1 MKKIFFWAGIFLWLS
16 LFVSGCEWLGSKK
29 IKKQKLVIVGI
40 DAGTW
45 KIILPLLREGRL
57 PNFQALM
64 ERGSSGYLAT
74 LKTTSASPV
83 LWTSILTG
91 KLPEKHGIK
100 GYISVRGFPV
110 NSTMRKVKDLAEILS
125 DGGYT
130 VGFVGFWAS
139 WPAQKV
145 RGWLVSD
152 LVSLGR
158 FKDSQASA
166 NWYVDDYSY
175 LLKIKKVTYPED
187 LLKELY
193 PLLLSP
199 HQIPREFYQRV
210 CEFNDREWEEFQKIH
225 WVSRTDFE
233 SLLKYSIVSDLN
245 FQRIALYLLKEKK
258 PEVLAVYFEGPDIIE
273 HFFWRYMEP
282 EYFSGVSE
290 REKERFG
297 ETIRNYYQVIDD
309 YIGELRASAEPGTA
323 FLIISD
329 HGMERVIKEGSEAL
343 HSGSH
348 AQKHPDGIMIFSG
361 PGIKAQRDKM
371 VQGASL
377 LDITPTILYY
387 LGLPVAEDMDGE
399 VLMELFTEEFLKS
412 HPLKL
417 IPTYE
422 KKRKRIKEQA
432 SPLDSEMVKKLRA
445 LGYIH

>member
-1 MKKIFFWAGIFLWLS
+1 M
-16 LFVSGCEWLGSKK
+16 V
-29 IKKQKLVIVGI
+29 
-40 DAGTW
+40 
-45 KIILPLLREGRL
+45 
-57 PNFQALM
+57 
-64 ERGSSGYLAT
+64 
-74 LKTTSASPV
+74 
-83 LWTSILTG
+83 
-91 KLPEKHGIK
+91 
-100 GYISVRGFPV
+100 
-110 NSTMRKVKDLAEILS
+110 
-125 DGGYT
+125 
-130 VGFVGFWAS
+130 
-139 WPAQKV
+139 
-145 RGWLVSD
+145 
-152 LVSLGR
+152 
-158 FKDSQASA
+158 
-166 NWYVDDYSY
+166 
-175 LLKIKKVTYPED
+175 
-187 LLKELY
+187 EL
-193 PLLLSP
+193 
-199 HQIPREFYQRV
+199 I
-210 CEFNDREWEEFQKIH
+210 C
-225 WVSRTDFE
+225 
-233 SLLKYSIVSDLN
+233 
-245 FQRIALYLLKEKK
+245 
-258 PEVLAVYFEGPDIIE
+258 
-273 HFFWRYMEP
+273 
-282 EYFSGVSE
+282 
-290 REKERFG
+290 ERFG